1 MSKSQNSKKN
11 GKKKPAKTKD
21 EKRQA
26 RRDKKEH
33 KDSPGVI
40 DTLSSARPLPRK
52 S

>member
-1 MSKSQNSKKN
+1 MSKGQNKKKN
-11 GKKKPAKTKD
+11 DKKKPAKTKD

-26 RRDKKEH
+26 RRDKKEQ
-33 KDSPGVI
+33 KESPGVI